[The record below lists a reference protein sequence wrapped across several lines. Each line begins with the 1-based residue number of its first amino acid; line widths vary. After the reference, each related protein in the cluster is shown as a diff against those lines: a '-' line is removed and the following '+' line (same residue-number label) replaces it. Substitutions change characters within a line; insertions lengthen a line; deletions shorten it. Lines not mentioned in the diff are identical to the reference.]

1 MKRNYIIPS
10 TQSVVF
16 YAGNI
21 CQAASPFA
29 GPNVNVTG
37 PNVGLGGGA
46 QDIGNPD

>member
-1 MKRNYIIPS
+1 MKKNYIIPS

-37 PNVGLGGGA
+37 PNVGLGGGV
-46 QDIGNPD
+46 QDIGDPD